1 VQSGLGE
8 ESGSVKALGKYALA
22 IASSLVVAVG
32 IFYASAFV
40 MDFLWRHVVVKN
52 PENFGLGD
60 GVVVVAGWFIFGT
73 IFGLAGLIL
82 MLRRFWPRRGGA

>member
-1 VQSGLGE
+1 MKVF
-8 ESGSVKALGKYALA
+8 GKYALV
-22 IASSLVVAVG
+22 IGSSLVVGVG
-32 IFYASAFV
+32 IFYATAFV

-82 MLRRFWPRRGGA
+82 TLHRFWPRRGGA